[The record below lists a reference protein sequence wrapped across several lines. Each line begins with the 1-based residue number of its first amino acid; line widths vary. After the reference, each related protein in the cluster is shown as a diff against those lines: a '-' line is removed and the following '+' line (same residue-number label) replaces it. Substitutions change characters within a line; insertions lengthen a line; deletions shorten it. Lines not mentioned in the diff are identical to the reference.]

1 MWMRKFTSQLR
12 SWLGNFGKM
21 VNAGRVGGGMERCW
35 GGKQWTITDYPAL
48 LNSEFVIWTTE
59 LRKWSDYFLNFL
71 KMEHNQYYSR
81 GTRNNV
87 NTSHTKDTHIN
98 SQNIKWERQPQTVRL
113 GSGGLTPLSFCF
125 FIFKMEKMDSTS
137 LTELWL
143 KELVH
148 TRHSVECVVC
158 CRRCSSAGVGYI
170 RYAMTGRQKTTAV
183 VVVVVVGCTAAP
195 STYWQLITS
204 TATNKT
210 QSPRKEKPN

>member
-1 MWMRKFTSQLR
+1 MLAGWEAGWRDAEEENNEQSLTIQLF
-12 SWLGNFGKM
+12 STQSSSS
-21 VNAGRVGGGMERCW
+21 E
-35 GGKQWTITDYPAL
+35 P
-48 LNSEFVIWTTE
+48 LNSENEVTTSSIF
-59 LRKWSDYFLNFL
+59 LR
-71 KMEHNQYYSR
+71 MEHNQYYSR